1 MKYAEYHVIE
11 SSSLTGKQKEAIA
24 LLSIGT
30 MLEYFDLS
38 LYVHMAVLL
47 NNLFFP
53 KMDPH
58 TTAIISSFSFC
69 STFIFRPLGALVFGW
84 IGDHIG
90 RKPTVT
96 ITTMMMALSC
106 GVMAMLPTYA
116 QIGITAAWAI
126 TICRIVQGLSSMGEM
141 VGAEIYLTELIKPPL
156 RYPIVC
162 LMPVAAS
169 LGAIMALGIATIVF
183 VLKLEWRFAFWIGSI
198 IALVGT
204 VARTALRET
213 PEFADAKRRLKKK
226 YEKVNIDQNALK
238 EDVIFNATVNQKT
251 SLAYFFIRASGPVW
265 LYFSYIYCADIL
277 KHFFNYSSQ
286 EIIKH
291 NLLVAIAECLTT
303 LFFAYLSY
311 KVHPLKIVNIRII
324 VFSIFIVFIPYLL
337 FNITTAMHLFFIQIF
352 ICLFKPSTTPATAIF
367 FTYFPIFKRFTYVS
381 ILYAL
386 SHALVYIITS
396 FGLVYL
402 TKIFSHWGL
411 LIIFI
416 PTFIGFKCGIS
427 HFEKLEK
434 ESKLDAQLN
443 YAMH

>member
-1 MKYAEYHVIE
+1 MINKINNPEHL
-11 SSSLTGKQKEAIA
+11 SLTRQHKEAVA

-30 MLEYFDLS
+30 ILEYFDLC

-53 KMDPH
+53 KMDPY
-58 TTAIISSFSFC
+58 TATLISSFSFC
-69 STFIFRPLGALVFGW
+69 STFIFRPLGALIFGW

-96 ITTMMMALSC
+96 ITTTMMALSC
-106 GVMAMLPTYA
+106 GIMAILPTYD
-116 QIGITAAWAI
+116 QIGITASFAI
-126 TICRIVQGLSSMGEM
+126 TICRIIQGLSSMGEM
-141 VGAEIYLTELIKPPL
+141 VGAELYLTELIKPPL

-162 LMPVAAS
+162 LMPIAAA
-169 LGAIMALGIATIVF
+169 LGAIMALGIATIIF
-183 VLKLEWRFAFWIGSI
+183 VLKLEWRFAFVIGSI

-213 PEFADAKRRLKKK
+213 PEFADAKRRLQKK
-226 YEKVNIDQNALK
+226 YEKINMKQGKVLK
-238 EDVIFNATVNQKT
+238 EDIIFNEPVNQKT

-277 KHFFNYSSQ
+277 KHSFNYSPQ
-286 EIIKH
+286 EIIQH
-291 NLLVAIAECLTT
+291 NLIIAIIECLTT
-303 LFFAYLSY
+303 LFLACLSY
-311 KVHPLKIVNIRII
+311 KIHPLKIINSRII
-324 VFSIFIVFIPYLL
+324 IFSIFIILIPYL
-337 FNITTAMHLFFIQIF
+337 FSNITKVIHLFFIQIF
-352 ICLFKPSTTPATAIF
+352 ICFFKPSTTPAAAVF

-381 ILYAL
+381 VLYAL

-402 TKIFSHWGL
+402 TKIFNNWGL

-416 PTFIGFKCGIS
+416 PTFIGFKFGIS
-427 HFEKLEK
+427 HFDKLEK
-434 ESKLDAQLN
+434 ESQLRYTN
-443 YAMH
+443 N

>member
-1 MKYAEYHVIE
+1 MKDEINYID
-11 SSSLTGKQKEAIA
+11 SSSLTRKQKEAVA

-30 MLEYFDLS
+30 MLEYFDLC

-53 KMDPH
+53 KTDPY
-58 TTAIISSFSFC
+58 TATLISSFSFC
-69 STFIFRPLGALVFGW
+69 STFIFRPLGALIFGW

-96 ITTMMMALSC
+96 ITTTMMAVSC
-106 GVMAMLPTYA
+106 GIMAVLPTYD

-126 TICRIVQGLSSMGEM
+126 TICRIIQGLSSMGEM
-141 VGAEIYLTELIKPPL
+141 VAAELYLTELIRPPL
-156 RYPIVC
+156 RYPVVC
-162 LMPVAAS
+162 LMPVAAG
-169 LGAIMALGIATIVF
+169 LGAIMALGIATIIF
-183 VLKLEWRFAFWIGSI
+183 VLKLEWRFAFGVGAI

-226 YEKVNIDQNALK
+226 YELINIDPKQALK
-238 EDVIFNATVNQKT
+238 EDIIFNAAVNQKT

-277 KHFFNYSSQ
+277 KHSFHYSPQ
-286 EIIKH
+286 AIIQH
-291 NLLVAIAECLTT
+291 NLLIAIIECLTT
-303 LFFAYLSY
+303 LFLGYLSY
-311 KVHPLKIVNIRII
+311 KIHPLKIINVRIVI
-324 VFSIFIVFIPYLL
+324 FSIFIVFIPYL
-337 FNITTAMHLFFIQIF
+337 FANITAVIQLFFIQVF
-352 ICLFKPSTTPATAIF
+352 ICLFKPSTTPAAPIF
-367 FTYFPIFKRFTYVS
+367 FTYFPIFKRFTYISV
-381 ILYAL
+381 LYAL

-402 TKIFSHWGL
+402 TKKLGHIGL
-411 LIIFI
+411 LIIVI
-416 PTFIGFKCGIS
+416 PTFIGFKYGIS

-434 ESKLDAQLN
+434 GS
-443 YAMH
+443 